1 MIARFFLVQ
10 IFFTISVYCEAQSI
24 AGKLKSRVDSLVNI
38 EMQKQNIPGISVVVL
53 RDGRIDYVKGY
64 GVANIEHNVAVKP
77 ETVFQAGSV
86 GKQFTAFAVLLLVQE
101 GKMSLDDKLT
111 KYFPDAPSGW
121 DSITVRNL
129 LNHTS
134 GFGDY
139 TNNFDYRA
147 NYTEDSLY
155 QEYRKRPLL
164 FKAGEKQ
171 RYSNMGYATLG
182 IIIGKVAGKFY
193 GEYLKERVF
202 TPLGMTT
209 ARIITEEDI
218 VPNRA
223 AGYRLLNDSI
233 KNQEWVSPSINT
245 TADGSMYVTAL
256 DMAKWEA
263 GLNEGKLLKKEYYDL
278 MWAPTKLN
286 DGTFEQY
293 GFGWSIDSVN
303 GKRIVEHNGSW
314 QGFECTI
321 KRYPEKKIAV
331 VVFANLKRAST
342 YKISTRIL
350 QIYQPELS
358 IASLKTIK
366 DTEPGITKLLNGF
379 INSVIEKKLRADQFT
394 TELAAELM
402 DSTTQAEGSEYF
414 KSKGKFLKSELLS
427 RKELGNGTREY
438 RYRLLFSKEILGLM
452 IQFNKEN
459 KIVDLQTSEQ

>member
-1 MIARFFLVQ
+1 MKAKLFILFFCLQ
-10 IFFTISVYCEAQSI
+10 ASYGFAQQKNSSKI
-24 AGKLKSRVDSLVNI
+24 KLQVDSLVFAEI
-38 EMQKQNIPGISVVVL
+38 KSQRIPGVSIVVL
-53 RDGRIDYVKGY
+53 RDGKIDYVKGY
-64 GVANIEHNVAVKP
+64 GYSNLEHLVPVKV
-77 ETVFQAGSV
+77 ETIFQAGSV
-86 GKQFTAFAVLLLVQE
+86 GKQFTAFAVMLLVQE
-101 GKMSLDDKLT
+101 GKMSLDDKLI

-134 GFGDY
+134 GFSDY
-139 TNNFDYRA
+139 TNNFQYWA

-155 QEYRKRPLL
+155 REFRKRPLL

-193 GEYLKERVF
+193 GNYLKERVF

-223 AGYRLLNDSI
+223 AGYRLVNDSI
-233 KNQEWVSPSINT
+233 KNQEWVSPTINT

-263 GLNEGKLLKKEYYDL
+263 GLNEGKLLKKEYYEL

-286 DGTFEQY
+286 DGTIEQY

-303 GKRIVEHNGSW
+303 GHRILEHNGSW

-342 YKISTRIL
+342 NKISSRALRI
-350 QIYQPELS
+350 YAPELS

-366 DTEPGITKLLNGF
+366 DTEPGITKLVNEF
-379 INSVIEKKLRADQFT
+379 INNVIEKKLRQDQLT
-394 TELAAELM
+394 KELATELM
-402 DSTTQAEGSEYF
+402 DSTMQARGSEYF
-414 KSKGKFLKSELLS
+414 KAKGTFLKSELLS
-427 RKELGNGTREY
+427 RKELDNGNREY
-438 RYRLLFSKEILGLM
+438 RYRLLFSEELLGFM
-452 IQFNKEN
+452 IQLNKEN
-459 KIVDLQTSEQ
+459 KIVDLQTSE